1 MMQTILWSQI
11 YLVAQALHKHASQ
24 LNNIMDPPRCASS
37 AFSHAP
43 PPVLIENR
51 PFYHTRVTLKN
62 ILRERERE
70 REREMSNEERLLI

>member
-1 MMQTILWSQI
+1 
-11 YLVAQALHKHASQ
+11 
-24 LNNIMDPPRCASS
+24 MDPPRCASS

-70 REREMSNEERLLI
+70 RERDAEAKPFNPISFLSFK